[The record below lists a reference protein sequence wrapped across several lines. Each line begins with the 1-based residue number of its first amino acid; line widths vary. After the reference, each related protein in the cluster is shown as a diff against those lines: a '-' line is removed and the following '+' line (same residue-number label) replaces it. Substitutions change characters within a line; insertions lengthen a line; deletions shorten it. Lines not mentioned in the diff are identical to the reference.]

1 MYTQLY
7 KLYGLILQFFEESID
22 FDGRDNLSKFD
33 YPPRFTFTVK
43 ASKKAK
49 SCAQEFCVTGLNG
62 EPMSF
67 QVQLN
72 PLKTTTRKGWSLQTH
87 TR

>member
-7 KLYGLILQFFEESID
+7 KMYGPILQFFEEGID

-33 YPPRFTFTVK
+33 YPPRFTFTLK

-49 SCAQEFCVTGLNG
+49 SYEQEFCVTGLT
-62 EPMSF
+62 EECSF
-67 QVQLN
+67 QVLYT
-72 PLKTTTRKGWSLQTH
+72 KSS
-87 TR
+87 